1 MAFAGNQP
9 QPGYSPG
16 MARFLTLDEV
26 AEELSLTKS
35 QVYAM
40 VRDGELPAVKFGRKG
55 HWRIERSRLEAY
67 IAAKYDETAEYV
79 RANPVAETPDS

>member
-40 VRDGELPAVKFGRKG
+40 VRSG
-55 HWRIERSRLEAY
+55 ERSCNA
-67 IAAKYDETAEYV
+67 IA
-79 RANPVAETPDS
+79 RRS